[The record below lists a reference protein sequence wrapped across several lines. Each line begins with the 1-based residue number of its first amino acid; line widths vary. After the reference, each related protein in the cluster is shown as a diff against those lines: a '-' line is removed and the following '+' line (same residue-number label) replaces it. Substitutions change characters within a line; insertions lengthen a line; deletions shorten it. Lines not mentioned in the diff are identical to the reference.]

1 MKLDDIMKEL
11 IQHLEDLK
19 LLTTDDQLYKAD
31 EIWDRLL
38 DLLLELEEQNRKST
52 NVLQRLQSI
61 GLEDIAAKYL
71 EYNRP
76 SLQIEVM
83 KFTAVFLRMVYSNNE
98 FKISQRLSNQIVQ
111 LMQSPSRQVKMAASH
126 D

>member
-1 MKLDDIMKEL
+1 MKLDDIMKEF
-11 IQHLEDLK
+11 IKRLEGLK

-31 EIWDRLL
+31 EIWVRLL
-38 DLLLELEEQNRKST
+38 VLIMELDKQNHSYT
-52 NVLQRLQSI
+52 DVAPRLQSI
-61 GLEDIAAKYL
+61 GLEDIAAEHL

-83 KFTAVFLRMVYSNNE
+83 EFTTVFLSMMYSNNE
-98 FKISQRLSNQIVQ
+98 FKVSHRLNNQLAQ
-111 LMQSPSRQVKMAASH
+111 LMQSSNRQVKMMASH

>member
-1 MKLDDIMKEL
+1 MKWDDIMKEL
-11 IQHLEDLK
+11 IQHLEDLE
-19 LLTTDDQLYKAD
+19 LLTTDAQLYKAD

-38 DLLLELEEQNRKST
+38 VLILELKEQNYM
-52 NVLQRLQSI
+52 QHLQSI
-61 GLEDIAAKYL
+61 GLEDIITKYL

-83 KFTAVFLRMVYSNNE
+83 KFTAVFVIMVYSDHE
-98 FKISQRLSNQIVQ
+98 FKVSQRLNNQLAQ
-111 LMQSPSRQVKMAASH
+111 LMQSPNRQVKMMASH